1 MREIKPAHIIQKL
14 FIEPLLYADL
24 VQGPEDAAGSRT
36 DMALSLRSPQYTEG
50 QAHKLVMQYSAVVR
64 STVLKPDCLGPKIPS
79 FATEASYFSLRAL
92 ICFHI
97 KWDS

>member
-14 FIEPLLYADL
+14 FLEPLLCADP

-50 QAHKLVMQYSAVVR
+50 QAHKFERHYSAVVR
-64 STVLKPDCLGPKIPS
+64 STVLKLDYLGPK
-79 FATEASYFSLRAL
+79 FQLCY
-92 ICFHI
+92 
-97 KWDS
+97 